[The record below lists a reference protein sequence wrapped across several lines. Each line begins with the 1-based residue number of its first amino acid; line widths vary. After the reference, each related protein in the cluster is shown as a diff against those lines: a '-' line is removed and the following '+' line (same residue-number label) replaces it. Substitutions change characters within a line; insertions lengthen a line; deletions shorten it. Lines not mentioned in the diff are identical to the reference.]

1 MMVTVI
7 GNGLESYLLRRTR
20 NEVMRT
26 IADAEHQA
34 AELVAQA
41 AEQAETMHGG
51 AEDEAKERV
60 AAMGRRLTTRAQL
73 EAREALLK
81 VQEEMLERVWRV
93 AADRLEALDAS
104 QSEEQ
109 RLQRLQALTLEAAKQ
124 LGGGE
129 LVLQVNE
136 RDASLFT
143 DETLGRWVEAW
154 QDQLPGVKLS
164 LADEPASIIGGVVVR
179 KAGGRELVDSSY
191 EQRLAV
197 AREAL
202 RGAVVA
208 ILTEEA

>member
-143 DETLGRWVEAW
+143 DETLGSWAEAW

>member
-1 MMVTVI
+1 MVTVI

>member
-60 AAMGRRLTTRAQL
+60 VAMGRRLTTRAQL